1 MSFQMKLNNAEEL
14 RKLLTRKN
22 FIPIPA
28 CFDALS
34 AKLIEQEGFDVTF
47 MSGFAASV
55 SRIGEPDLGVMT
67 FTEVLD
73 QVSNICDATT
83 IPVIGDGDTGYG
95 NAINIHRTVKS
106 FAKVGCA
113 GILIEDQLSPKR
125 CGHTPGKE
133 VVSREEAFDRIR
145 AAVDAREE
153 RDIVIMARTDANH
166 THGIKEAIERAQ
178 KFSDLGAEI
187 LFVEAPKTED
197 EMKLICKEINGY
209 NIVNIV
215 EGGVTPNLSLKKLE
229 DIGYKLAVYP
239 LTTLSSSMKAIIGSL
254 RNLKSNNI
262 EDEFLL
268 DFMEL
273 RDRVG
278 FNSYYKKL
286 EKYTSF
292 SRKNND

>member
-34 AKLIEQEGFDVTF
+34 AKLIEQEGFDITF

-209 NIVNIV
+209 NIANIV

-254 RNLKSNNI
+254 RNLKSDNI
-262 EDEFLL
+262 KDEFLL

-292 SRKNND
+292 SRENND

>member
-14 RKLLTRKN
+14 RKLLNSKN
-22 FIPIPA
+22 FITIPA

-34 AKLIEQEGFDVTF
+34 AKLIEQEGFDVNF

-178 KFSDLGAEI
+178 KFSELGAEI

-209 NIVNIV
+209 NIANIV

-254 RNLKSNNI
+254 RNLKSDNI
-262 EDEFLL
+262 KDEFLL

-292 SRKNND
+292 SRENND